1 MAYRKSAFWDH
12 LKYVKSNEQ
21 KNEGDNRYHRWRTQ
35 AVWTKKPP
43 HSNVICQLE
52 NKCKDPNQ
60 FYYSWNLFVWRFSTH
75 FLENSLSQTGHLN
88 FFLMS
93 ISLRALTWCRF
104 KSDFLL
110 NICRLFGMEYS
121 RTTIISTIAGSCGLF
136 WNVPDLVDYSQMCRC
151 RIVWLILWWQISSC
165 YIWNGRR
172 KILLKL

>member
-60 FYYSWNLFVWRFSTH
+60 FYYSWNLFVWRFSTN

-93 ISLRALTWCRF
+93 ISLWALTWCRF

-110 NICRLFGMEYS
+110 NVLSIVWNGIFQNNDNFYKCRIVWAVLKC
-121 RTTIISTIAGSCGLF
+121 AGSCGLF
-136 WNVPDLVDYSQMCRC
+136 SNVPVPDRVADPVMTNFFMLY
-151 RIVWLILWWQISSC
+151 
-165 YIWNGRR
+165 
-172 KILLKL
+172 LKWET